1 MMDHRQRA
9 QEKTTQLIVL
19 LQREQARPAIDALV
33 RECHALAAAISA
45 FHMEA
50 IRFRMF
56 NVDRLLSRS
65 GPEIAAAVA
74 PLFAEIRQ
82 ELEAAGF
89 HTRSY
94 QAPG

>member
-1 MMDHRQRA
+1 MDHRQRA
-9 QEKTTQLIVL
+9 QEKTTQLVAL
-19 LQREQARPAIDALV
+19 LQRQQASPAVETLV
-33 RECHALAAAISA
+33 RECDALEAAISA

-56 NVDRLLSRS
+56 NVDRLLSRA
-65 GPEIAAAVA
+65 GPEIVAGVA
-74 PLFAEIRQ
+74 PLFVEIRH